1 MPWQQLTEPRI
12 VSDNAGLCLRFV
24 QSVYNAPV
32 KYASAWDAWRA
43 TTLKHENRDLPPVS
57 VPVWFSHYGTYGTP
71 PTYANWG
78 HVVAYFPDRGQFL
91 SSPGQGYGH
100 EWLDSIE
107 AVERRFNSTFVG
119 WSEDINGLQVAVH
132 TANPTPT
139 PTGKGINMIVKV
151 QCLHDGWAAIW
162 NMNTG
167 AFQHIDDEGEWKY
180 WTEHLQEYMFENF
193 EHFTR
198 INNKYRTVFSDAK

>member
-1 MPWQQLTEPRI
+1 MAWQQDVNPRI

-24 QSVYNAPV
+24 QSVYDAPV

-43 TTLKHENRDLPPVS
+43 TSLKHESRDLPPVS
-57 VPVWFSHYGTYGTP
+57 IPVWFSHYATYGTP

-78 HVVAYFPDRGQFL
+78 HVVAWFPERGQFL

-107 AVERRFNSTFVG
+107 AVERRFQSTFVG
-119 WSEDINGLQVAVH
+119 WSEDINGLQVASY
-132 TANPTPT
+132 TNDPQPK
-139 PTGKGINMIVKV
+139 PTGKNKAMIVKV
-151 QCLHDGWAAIW
+151 QCADGWAAIW

-167 AFQHIDDEGEWKY
+167 EFQHIDDVDEWRY
-180 WTEHLQEYMFENF
+180 WTEHLQEYMFRDMT
-193 EHFTR
+193 HFVQIR
-198 INNKYRTVFSDAK
+198 DKYRKVFSDNA

>member
-43 TTLKHENRDLPPVS
+43 TTLKHESRDLPPVS

-100 EWLDSIE
+100 EWFDSIE

-119 WSEDINGLQVAVH
+119 WSEDINGLQVAIH
-132 TANPTPT
+132 TANPNPPITE
-139 PTGKGINMIVKV
+139 GNKDMIVKV
-151 QCLHDGWAAIW
+151 QCADGYAAVW
-162 NMNTG
+162 NMTTG
-167 AFQHIDDEGEWKY
+167 EYQHIAEDNDWRY
-180 WTEHLQEYMFENF
+180 FTDHLQEFQFENEAHLRNF
-193 EHFTR
+193 R
-198 INNKYRTVFSDAK
+198 DKYRKVFSV